1 MADDQSKIQDLK
13 DSIELYRKINEK
25 LDAANKKLEEI
36 NKKEADNLSLRRRR
50 LVEIDKEIKIQE
62 SLIKAEKGISEN
74 LEKRNKIIEKI
85 ENSNKDLADEEVI
98 ELILQK
104 EALRADQERHENI
117 KSEIAAQKKRI
128 EQLKEEKEIRIGI
141 DGYVSS
147 ITTKLIGSADYQET
161 WLGFAE
167 KTLKSEKGISTA
179 LDQGAKSLAS
189 AISPLNLYA
198 NLTSKVF
205 QSTGTMVLAT
215 DQTLASFNRATGAGG
230 RFNKQIIEIG
240 QSNFEFGVG
249 MAESGEAFTALHS
262 RMSAF
267 TTISRSA
274 QSEIA
279 GTTARLIGLGIS
291 GETTAQSFDILTR
304 ATGMSATGAEK
315 VINTMADFSDRI
327 GVSPAQLM
335 NDFVSTAPQLAAHGP
350 KMINVF
356 KELAKTS
363 KATGIEMQTLLG
375 IAKQFD
381 TFEGAADAA
390 GRLNAMLGGNLVNSV
405 QLLNANEADRIKL
418 LRQAVQ
424 ASGRS
429 WAAMNR
435 QERQAIATAAGIQDM
450 DAAARLF
457 GTSDAEFRKI
467 SQEQKTLQERAQATK
482 SVIEKLSVIFQ
493 AFAIALDPII
503 SLLHKAANWV
513 LSLGDDAQMIIG
525 ILFALGTAWF
535 LMSLKMK
542 ASSKIIEKVSES
554 IINKLGGAGAGAIEE
569 IGQAATK
576 SGPGLI
582 KLGAAFLLMGAGIGL
597 AALGLSEF
605 VKAFQ
610 GMNAEQILSIS
621 FAIAVL
627 IGGMGALA
635 IAGVLLAKPLLLAGA
650 GFLLIGASIWLA
662 TTGITKFIEVLA
674 NNLDKIVAV
683 AIAIGLLA
691 IATGLLAIAIGGLV
705 FASLGLIFVLPGFLA
720 LALGIGYL
728 AASLL
733 LIKTED
739 IMALAEI
746 AKSLDGMTIEK
757 SIAMKGVFEG
767 FEALVESADVVTPK
781 IVENV
786 QKLTQASMGA
796 AVMMVN
802 TPASSPSGAPTQSGG
817 QNGVREVV
825 LKINE
830 RELARAVVD
839 LLGKEIKLYSLR
851 AR

>member
-1 MADDQSKIQDLK
+1 
-13 DSIELYRKINEK
+13 
-25 LDAANKKLEEI
+25 
-36 NKKEADNLSLRRRR
+36 
-50 LVEIDKEIKIQE
+50 
-62 SLIKAEKGISEN
+62 
-74 LEKRNKIIEKI
+74 
-85 ENSNKDLADEEVI
+85 
-98 ELILQK
+98 
-104 EALRADQERHENI
+104 
-117 KSEIAAQKKRI
+117 
-128 EQLKEEKEIRIGI
+128 
-141 DGYVSS
+141 
-147 ITTKLIGSADYQET
+147 
-161 WLGFAE
+161 
-167 KTLKSEKGISTA
+167 
-179 LDQGAKSLAS
+179 
-189 AISPLNLYA
+189 
-198 NLTSKVF
+198 
-205 QSTGTMVLAT
+205 MVLAT

-450 DAAARLF
+450 DAASRLF